1 MHRDVVFVL
10 ENLYFQH
17 VHDKPQLAGLV
28 TMDRRPNAIAF
39 PFQLKQPMIPKIPCF
54 QRRRRLLVP
63 SCLCSLLSADSP
75 RGP

>member
-28 TMDRRPNAIAF
+28 TMDRRPNAIAIPF
-39 PFQLKQPMIPKIPCF
+39 PIE
-54 QRRRRLLVP
+54 
-63 SCLCSLLSADSP
+63 AANDT
-75 RGP
+75 